1 MTAINYSE
9 PLIFDIAK
17 SSFVDGPGIRTT
29 VFFKGCPLCCPW
41 CHNPESQSY
50 IQETM
55 HSPERCIQCGNCKQA
70 KPCFTRARQV
80 VGKTYSPEQL
90 ARIVLQ
96 DLTYFKTSGGGVT
109 FSGGE
114 AMGFARYLVKVIP
127 FLKER
132 DIHIAVQT
140 CGYFDFDHFA
150 QDLLSCTDIVYF
162 DFKIMDDAYHQ
173 RILGRSN
180 RRILENFT
188 RLLDLGIPLV
198 PRIPLIPHYI
208 ANKKNLASIAGF
220 FLAHGIRQCE
230 FLYYHPG
237 GREKLIRLK
246 REPCRR
252 LPERA
257 MPMDENKAWIA
268 YFKGKMNNG

>member
-1 MTAINYSE
+1 MTGVKYSD

-17 SSFVDGPGIRTT
+17 SSFVDGPGVRTT

-55 HSPERCIQCGNCKQA
+55 FFPEHCIQCGNCKQA

-80 VGKTYSPEQL
+80 VGRTYSPEQL
-90 ARIVLQ
+90 VRIILA

-114 AMGFARYLVKVIP
+114 AMGFTRYLFNVIP
-127 FLKER
+127 LLKKR

-140 CGYFDFDHFA
+140 CGYFNFDHFA
-150 QDLLSCTDIVYF
+150 EKVLSCTDIVYF
-162 DFKIMDDAYHQ
+162 DFKIMDDADHQ

-180 RRILENFT
+180 RRILGNFT
-188 RLLDLGIPLV
+188 RLLDFDIQLV

-208 ANKKNLASIAGF
+208 ANKKNLASLAGF
-220 FLAHGIRQCE
+220 FAIHGIRQCE

-246 REPCRR
+246 KQPCRH
-252 LPERA
+252 LPEKA
-257 MPMDENKAWIA
+257 VSMDKNKAWIT
-268 YFKGKMNNG
+268 YFKEKMNNG